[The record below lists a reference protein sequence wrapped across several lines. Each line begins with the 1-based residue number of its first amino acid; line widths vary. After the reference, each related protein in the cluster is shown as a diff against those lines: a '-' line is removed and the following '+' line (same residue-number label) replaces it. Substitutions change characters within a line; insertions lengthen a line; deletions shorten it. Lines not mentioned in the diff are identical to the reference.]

1 MSNKYFI
8 ESFLE
13 KNNEKINNLPKK
25 EVTENEISETKIH
38 SFRLPTY
45 HKNCDGNLVFDV
57 NPLSPMVMETYM
69 GDSGVP
75 VMNWSS
81 IGTPSIIPLIQSD
94 ENNIN

>member
-8 ESFLE
+8 ETFLE
-13 KNNEKINNLPKK
+13 ENNGKINNSSKN
-25 EVTENEISETKIH
+25 EVTGNEISETKIH

-45 HKNCDGNLVFDV
+45 YKNCDGDLVFGV

-69 GDSGVP
+69 GSSGIP
-75 VMNWSS
+75 IMNWGS